1 MPLTKVELFIV
12 TVLASATSLS
22 LKVLPTPEV
31 VRVSLPI
38 KPLKAKVELAVVL
51 PSYALLAA
59 VATAVKALA
68 VITAESVWPVAKL

>member
-1 MPLTKVELFIV
+1 MV

-22 LKVLPTPEV
+22 LNVLPTPGV

-38 KPLKAKVELAVVL
+38 NPLSARVELAVVL

>member
-1 MPLTKVELFIV
+1 MPLTKVKLLMV

-22 LKVLPTPEV
+22 LNVLPTPEV

-51 PSYALLAA
+51 PSR
-59 VATAVKALA
+59 
-68 VITAESVWPVAKL
+68 S